1 EPTNT
6 HLDSGSF
13 PSRCSI
19 HARCTL
25 QNTRACDRGRGAGQG
40 PGLHLPPDPTKE
52 LYGRGFPH
60 SGGAVRAVGPGTGR
74 PRGLRRGRVPAA
86 PAPPP
91 SSGRP
96 RARPHREAAPPP
108 GVPGRA
114 GRGHGAACRQPQ
126 GHHSGTLAA
135 YSVFLTGLLL
145 TVLTDIIHVSVF
157 YPSNDY
163 LTDVKRFSIGMAI
176 FSLLLKP
183 ASCYFVYQMYR
194 ERGGEYTFNIGLTR
208 AGQDRSTY
216 EPIDQQDA
224 SPQWPD
230 PSKAAPHPY

>member
-1 EPTNT
+1 MELPAVSLKAIILVHWLLTVW
-6 HLDSGSF
+6 GSMNYLF
-13 PSRCSI
+13 PASYAWGNFSI
-19 HARCTL
+19 L
-25 QNTRACDRGRGAGQG
+25 
-40 PGLHLPPDPTKE
+40 
-52 LYGRGFPH
+52 
-60 SGGAVRAVGPGTGR
+60 AVGIWAVVQR
-74 PRGLRRGRVPAA
+74 DSLDAIMM
-86 PAPPP
+86 
-91 SSGRP
+91 
-96 RARPHREAAPPP
+96 
-108 GVPGRA
+108 
-114 GRGHGAACRQPQ
+114 
-126 GHHSGTLAA
+126 
-135 YSVFLTGLLL
+135 FLTGLLL

-176 FSLLLKP
+176 FSLLLTP

-194 ERGGEYTFNIGLTR
+194 ERGGEYTFNIDLESSSDSSFAHYGLIR